1 MEPPI
6 SILILSTG
14 TAAERQTFL
23 SITVASLTYSLL
35 SSNYTY
41 TVAKFETY
49 IPRNETVWPC
59 SQFLHSCIW
68 ERFIYSHYR
77 SYLEFLFPVLRE
89 RTLGSTAG
97 AERRA
102 VPSPPLG
109 SCS

>member
-1 MEPPI
+1 MEPHI

-49 IPRNETVWPC
+49 IPGN
-59 SQFLHSCIW
+59 
-68 ERFIYSHYR
+68 
-77 SYLEFLFPVLRE
+77 
-89 RTLGSTAG
+89 
-97 AERRA
+97 
-102 VPSPPLG
+102 
-109 SCS
+109 